1 MPFKGFFKLFG
12 FKKNKDTAKT
22 PRTHPYDEVK
32 EEDLKPN
39 QTPPKRRPR
48 EYDEIEID
56 DDASGPTMVSEI
68 SAKPETKTL
77 NYIEVEVQQ
86 QNPDADVRRAAPS
99 TQYTTIDVAAT
110 SAASGRK
117 ISLSE

>member
-68 SAKPETKTL
+68 SAKPEVGGSQDKDSQL
-77 NYIEVEVQQ
+77 H
-86 QNPDADVRRAAPS
+86 RGGGAAAEP
-99 TQYTTIDVAAT
+99 
-110 SAASGRK
+110 GC
-117 ISLSE
+117 

>member
-1 MPFKGFFKLFG
+1 MPFKGFLQLFG
-12 FKKNKDTAKT
+12 FKKKETAKQ
-22 PRTHPYDEVK
+22 PRKHPYDEVN
-32 EEDLKPN
+32 EADIKPN
-39 QTPPKRRPR
+39 QSAPKRRPR

-56 DDASGPTMVSEI
+56 DDASGPTMVVES
-68 SAKPETKTL
+68 STKPETKTL

-86 QNPDADVRRAAPS
+86 QNPDADVRRAAPP

>member
-1 MPFKGFFKLFG
+1 MPRKTTTVLLACFRKRK
-12 FKKNKDTAKT
+12 AKP
-22 PRTHPYDEVK
+22 PRQHPYDEVNEADIK
-32 EEDLKPN
+32 DN
-39 QTPPKRRPR
+39 QSAPKRRPR
-48 EYDEIEID
+48 EYDEIEIED
-56 DDASGPTMVSEI
+56 DGSGPSVVAESST
-68 SAKPETKTL
+68 KPETKTL

-86 QNPDADVRRAAPS
+86 QNPDADVKRAAPP